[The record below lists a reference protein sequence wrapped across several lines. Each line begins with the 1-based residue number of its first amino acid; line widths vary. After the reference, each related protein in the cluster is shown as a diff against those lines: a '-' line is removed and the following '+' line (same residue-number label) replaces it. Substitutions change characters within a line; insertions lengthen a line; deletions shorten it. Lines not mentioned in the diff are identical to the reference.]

1 MKLAR
6 FKDGQGDVAV
16 GIIRDDQLFPL
27 DTSNS
32 QYRQLSDILEADDP
46 AAAVAALPAAE
57 TGIPLE
63 QVVLLPPI
71 DNQEVWAAGVTYKR
85 SQTARMEE
93 SETSADCYDRVY
105 QSARPEIFLKAT
117 PNRVSGPGEPVRIRA
132 DSKWDVPE
140 PELALVMN
148 SRLELVGFTIGN
160 DVSSRDIEGENPLYL
175 PQAKVYNQCCGLGP
189 YIVLASSVA
198 DPSALE
204 ISLSIERDGNSAF
217 QGETSI
223 SEMARSFDDLLGWLG
238 RENSFPNG
246 AFLLTGTG
254 IVPDSDFTLQGGDL
268 VHISISGIGTLSNPV
283 VRG

>member
-16 GIIRDDQLFPL
+16 GTIRDDQLFPL

-46 AAAVAALPAAE
+46 AAAVATLTAAE
-57 TGIPLE
+57 VGIPLD

-117 PNRVSGPGEPVRIRA
+117 PNRVSGPGQPVRIRA

-148 SRLELVGFTIGN
+148 SRLELVGFSIGN
-160 DVSSRDIEGENPLYL
+160 DVSCRDIEGENPLYL

-198 DPSALE
+198 DPSAIE
-204 ISLSIERDGNSAF
+204 ISLRIERDGNSAF

-254 IVPDSDFTLQGGDL
+254 IVPDSDFTLQDGDL

>member
-6 FKDGQGDVAV
+6 FKDGQRDVAV

-254 IVPDSDFTLQGGDL
+254 IVPDSDFTLQDGDL

>member
-140 PELALVMN
+140 PELALVLN

-198 DPSALE
+198 DPSAIE
-204 ISLSIERDGNSAF
+204 ISLRIERDGNSAF

-254 IVPDSDFTLQGGDL
+254 IVPDSDFTLQDGDL

>member
-16 GIIRDDQLFPL
+16 GTIRDDQLFPL

-46 AAAVAALPAAE
+46 AAAVTTLPAAE
-57 TGIPLE
+57 VGIPLD

-117 PNRVSGPGEPVRIRA
+117 PNRVSGPGQPVRIRA

-140 PELALVMN
+140 PELALVLN

-189 YIVLASSVA
+189 HIVLASSVA
-198 DPSALE
+198 DPSAIE
-204 ISLSIERDGNSAF
+204 ISLRIERDGNSAF

>member
-16 GIIRDDQLFPL
+16 GTIRDDQLFPL

-46 AAAVAALPAAE
+46 AAAVATLTAAE
-57 TGIPLE
+57 VGIPLD

-117 PNRVSGPGEPVRIRA
+117 PNRVSGPGQPVRIRA

-140 PELALVMN
+140 PELALVLN

-254 IVPDSDFTLQGGDL
+254 IVPDSDFTLQDGDL